1 MRWIA
6 IFTDTPDMLAIR
18 AERGEQHLAYLRA
31 HTDEILIGGGCRE
44 APGTPFVGGLWV
56 LEVPSRERA
65 MELIEND
72 PYWVPAH
79 RSVRLLTW
87 GKGLDDVMVTL

>member
-6 IFTDTPDMLAIR
+6 IFSDTPEMLAIR
-18 AERGEQHLAYLRA
+18 QQRGDLHLAYLRA
-31 HTDEILIGGGCRE
+31 HTDEILIAGGCRE
-44 APGTPFVGGLWV
+44 AAGEPFVGGLWV
-56 LEVPSRERA
+56 MEVPSRERA
-65 MELIEND
+65 MELVESD

-87 GKGLDDVMVTL
+87 GKGLEDHMVTL

>member
-6 IFTDTPDMLAIR
+6 LFTDTPDMLAIR
-18 AERGEQHLAYLRA
+18 QQRGDLHLAYLRA
-31 HTDEILIGGGCRE
+31 YTDEILIAGGCRE
-44 APGTPFVGGLWV
+44 APGEPFVGGLWV
-56 LEVPSRERA
+56 MEVASRERA
-65 MELIEND
+65 VELVEQD

-87 GKGLDDVMVTL
+87 GKGLEDLMVTL

>member
-6 IFTDTPDMLAIR
+6 IFSDTPEMLAIR
-18 AERGEQHLAYLRA
+18 QQRGDFHLAYLRA
-31 HTDEILIGGGCRE
+31 HTDEILIAGGCRE
-44 APGTPFVGGLWV
+44 GPEEPFVGGLWV
-56 LEVPSRERA
+56 MDVPSRERA
-65 MELIEND
+65 MQLVEAD

-87 GKGLDDVMVTL
+87 GKGLEDHMVTL

>member
-1 MRWIA
+1 MP
-6 IFTDTPDMLAIR
+6 TP
-18 AERGEQHLAYLRA
+18 
-31 HTDEILIGGGCRE
+31 TKSLIGGGCRE
-44 APGTPFVGGLWV
+44 GPGTPFVGGLWV
-56 LEVPSRERA
+56 LDVPSRERA

-87 GKGLDDVMVTL
+87 GKGLEDVMVTL